1 MRKIFCIIF
10 CLFFSM
16 NNVVFASH
24 NISTSL
30 SSISKEVYDQ
40 KTVSKH
46 YNVYNLKI
54 TNNDEKPLLLT
65 TQSEI
70 LFTLDNGNVVKSE
83 NRRTQ
88 YRKVRKRDIGRFYW
102 LSIPGAFIAG
112 GITGI
117 TLFVGAP
124 IGALVYIGMQAPADK
139 AVRTNVKISQDIFN
153 NNILPIRM
161 EKGKTYNTTVY
172 IPKKLNVKNVTISN
186 VSFDL
191 KDKFDLVM
199 DVEEL

>member
-1 MRKIFCIIF
+1 MKKIICTFL
-10 CLFFSM
+10 CLLFSM
-16 NNVVFASH
+16 NNIVFASH
-24 NISTSL
+24 NISASL
-30 SSISKEVYDQ
+30 SSITKEVYDQ

-54 TNNDEKPLLLT
+54 TNNNEKPLLLT
-65 TQSEI
+65 TQTEF
-70 LFTLDNGNVVKSE
+70 LFTLDDGSVVKSE
-83 NRRTQ
+83 NRRAQ
-88 YRKVRKRDIGRFYW
+88 YRKVRKRDIGRYYW
-102 LSIPGAFIAG
+102 LALPGSIISSAV
-112 GITGI
+112 TGF
-117 TLFVGAP
+117 TLFLGAP
-124 IGALVYIGMQAPADK
+124 IGFAIYVGMYAPTDK
-139 AVRTNVKISQDIFN
+139 AVRTNVKISQDVFN
-153 NNILPIRM
+153 QNVLPIRM